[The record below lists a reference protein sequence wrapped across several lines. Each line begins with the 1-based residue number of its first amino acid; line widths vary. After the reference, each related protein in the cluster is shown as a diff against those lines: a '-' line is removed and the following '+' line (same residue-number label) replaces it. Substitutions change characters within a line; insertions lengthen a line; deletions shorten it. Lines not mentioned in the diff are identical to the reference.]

1 MDSGVAC
8 TVGIE
13 EIDKS
18 SSLYGWGAIWVHS
31 VCVCFYLQVSMGT
44 IHASFGSFN
53 DAREKVLANRGGV
66 CFMFLLGTDDI
77 DGNCLPSNDG
87 CWGATLIHTSTRR
100 SPHALNLLRQVDIIE
115 KAGGPGVQQQLQ
127 DSGQCKR
134 NITVWETL
142 LNLFT
147 ATGTD
152 NISLFI
158 NVYFY
163 WLLRFWYLTS
173 KDMQSRMFFV
183 VLIPVGCVADSCAVY
198 SPPAPCYF
206 FLFQHCKLWPSPG
219 LGVCIQTCGCFPNR
233 KIWSSGSLQLEK
245 GCSPQRSR
253 SASSSSRMSWYGEVT
268 YPWALGQRSP

>member
-1 MDSGVAC
+1 MRRDLGTQC
-8 TVGIE
+8 
-13 EIDKS
+13 
-18 SSLYGWGAIWVHS
+18 

-100 SPHALNLLRQVDIIE
+100 APHALNLLRQVNIIE

-152 NISLFI
+152 NILLY
-158 NVYFY
+158 NMYFY
-163 WLLRFWYLTS
+163 WLFRLWYLTS
-173 KDMQSRMFFV
+173 KDMQSRMFF
-183 VLIPVGCVADSCAVY
+183 CSFDSC
-198 SPPAPCYF
+198 
-206 FLFQHCKLWPSPG
+206 W
-219 LGVCIQTCGCFPNR
+219 VCCRLMCCI
-233 KIWSSGSLQLEK
+233 
-245 GCSPQRSR
+245 
-253 SASSSSRMSWYGEVT
+253 
-268 YPWALGQRSP
+268 